1 MVPERPSLQT
11 TALSGP
17 LIKKCFIFL
26 MPVLNSKASQVCPE
40 QGKLV
45 VTGALMQHI
54 HIQLCVFEPES
65 EESGY

>member
-1 MVPERPSLQT
+1 MPLVT
-11 TALSGP
+11 DTALSGP
-17 LIKKCFIFL
+17 LIKKFFILL
-26 MPVLNSKASQVCPE
+26 MPVLNSKDSQVCPE